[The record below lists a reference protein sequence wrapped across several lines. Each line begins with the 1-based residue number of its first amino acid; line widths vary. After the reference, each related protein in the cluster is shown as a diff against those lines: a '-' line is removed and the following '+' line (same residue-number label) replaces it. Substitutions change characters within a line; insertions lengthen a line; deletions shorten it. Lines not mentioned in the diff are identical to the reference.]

1 MKSGHDL
8 TSIYIL
14 AEMSAFHRLS
24 AGLRRPS
31 QLHFKTIKDNMAD
44 KSVQCAHILFFEK
57 LGQKDRQT
65 IGDKMADKSVH
76 TFYSLKSW
84 DRKTDIRTNDY
95 YIQDISVTQT

>member
-14 AEMSAFHRLS
+14 AEMSAFGRLS

-65 IGDKMADKSVH
+65 NYRGQNGGQKCAHILFSEKLGQKDGH
-76 TFYSLKSW
+76 
-84 DRKTDIRTNDY
+84 
-95 YIQDISVTQT
+95 